1 MYRYAADQ
9 NLSLEQL
16 KQSAQKNQMD
26 YQSKRDIT
34 AALLKVEMNKQQLQ
48 NRNMNAGYD
57 TF

>member
-1 MYRYAADQ
+1 
-9 NLSLEQL
+9 
-16 KQSAQKNQMD
+16 MD

-34 AALLKVEMNKQQLQ
+34 AAQLKVEMNKQQLQ